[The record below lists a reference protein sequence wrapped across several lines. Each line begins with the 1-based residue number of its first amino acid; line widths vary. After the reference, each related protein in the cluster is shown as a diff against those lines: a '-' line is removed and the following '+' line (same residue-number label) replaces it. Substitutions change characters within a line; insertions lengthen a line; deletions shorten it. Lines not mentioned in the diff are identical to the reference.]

1 MAGMSRNPVHFELYA
16 RRKPDAPWTLELASE
31 DRAKVLEAAEEMFA
45 EQRAAAVKVTKET
58 LDPDTGEF
66 RTLAILSKGMV
77 EAKKKGKH
85 DRDEDPAL
93 CVSPQDL
100 YSIHARERIGRLL
113 DGWLER
119 KQVLPFELLHRPDLL
134 EDLETSGIEIQ
145 GALQKLAVA
154 EPQGRGASVH
164 DVIRNFPKLV

>member
-1 MAGMSRNPVHFELYA
+1 MSRNPIHFELYA
-16 RRKPDAPWTLELASE
+16 RRLPDAPWTLELAAE
-31 DRAKVLEAAEEMFA
+31 DRDKVIEAAEELFA
-45 EQRAAAVKVTKET
+45 EKRAAAVKVTKET
-58 LDPDTGEF
+58 LDPSTGEY
-66 RTLAILSKGMV
+66 RTLAIMTKGQV
-77 EAKKKGKH
+77 EAKKRGKN
-85 DRDEDPAL
+85 DREEDPAL

-119 KQVLPFELLHRPDLL
+119 RQVLPFELLHRPDLL

-154 EPQGRGASVH
+154 ESQGRGASVH